1 MQIFSWARFPV
12 FNTFCL
18 MLNRLCNAVLGFVYN
33 RFCYGAF
40 RLLYNRFCNGTF
52 LFLYNWL

>member
-40 RLLYNRFCNGTF
+40 RLLYNRFCIGT
-52 LFLYNWL
+52 LRFLYF